1 MTESVDNSEVVFHLR
16 ISAATKVIWEGDVT
30 SVSSENT
37 NGKFDI
43 LAMHSNF
50 ITLVQDHPILVEQ
63 KDGAKIEYS
72 FKESVI
78 LVTNNNV
85 KIFANISS

>member
-1 MTESVDNSEVVFHLR
+1 MATKATTMDVLHLR
-16 ISAATKVIWEGDVT
+16 ISVASKVIWEGEAL
-30 SVSSENT
+30 SVSSENS
-37 NGKFDI
+37 NGIFDI

-50 ITLVQDHPILVEQ
+50 ITLVRNKPITIVKKDTTKVE
-63 KDGAKIEYS
+63 YN

-78 LVTNNNV
+78 LVADNTV